1 MKRIIESIF
10 GNKGR
15 AARKPDARRVRPG
28 VEGLEE
34 RTVLSVTA
42 TGPAADFQ
50 VNVDAG
56 DTVAIGRTDNAKL
69 RVTANGMDLPV
80 QQAASSIEKL
90 TINAANNAANTIDL
104 TGLNPADFVSLRT
117 VLVKIDARDTVNR
130 GPGYAPAGSEVIDGQ
145 RYADFT
151 QGNLTL
157 KVTDFTPSTPSAP
170 QARGIAATLV
180 RTGRGRKA
188 RLQVRVSFAD
198 TGAVK
203 QQFLSPYQGPK
214 YRGVRVSVKD
224 SNGDGVADTV
234 VVSATRKGKTVTSEF
249 PG

>member
-1 MKRIIESIF
+1 MKTIIESLF
-10 GNKGR
+10 GSKGQS
-15 AARKPDARRVRPG
+15 AARNQARRVRPS
-28 VEGLEE
+28 VEGLEA
-34 RTVLSVTA
+34 RTVLTVTA

-69 RVTANGMDLPV
+69 RVTADGMDLPV

-90 TINAANNAANTIDL
+90 TINAANGSANTIDL
-104 TGLNPADFVSLRT
+104 TGLSPADFVSLRT
-117 VLVKIDARDTVNR
+117 VLVKIDGRDTVNR
-130 GPGYAPAGSEVIDGQ
+130 GPGFVPAGSEVIDGQ

-151 QGNLTL
+151 QGNVTL
-157 KVTDFTPSTPSAP
+157 KVTDLTPATP

-180 RTGRGRKA
+180 RSGRRRRP
-188 RLQVRVSFAD
+188 RLLVRVSFAD

-203 QQFLSPYQGPK
+203 QEFLSPYQSPK

-224 SNGDGVADTV
+224 GNGDGIADTV
-234 VVSATRKGKTVTSEF
+234 VVSASRKGRTVSSEF